1 MKNINKSNI
10 EELAGKEFE
19 YDENYNISDFDFKK
33 YKLIK
38 HYKGYCIIDYAD
50 WSGEKESLEE
60 IYKDSDNVEIV
71 WLD

>member
-1 MKNINKSNI
+1 MKNIN
-10 EELAGKEFE
+10 
-19 YDENYNISDFDFKK
+19 KK

-38 HYKGYCIIDYAD
+38 HYKGYCIVEYAD
-50 WSGEKESLEE
+50 WSGEKESLKE

>member
-1 MKNINKSNI
+1 M
-10 EELAGKEFE
+10 E
-19 YDENYNISDFDFKK
+19 
-33 YKLIK
+33 
-38 HYKGYCIIDYAD
+38 YAD

>member
-1 MKNINKSNI
+1 MYNKYIINKKINFWRMIIMKN
-10 EELAGKEFE
+10 
-19 YDENYNISDFDFKK
+19 K

-38 HYKGYCIIDYAD
+38 HYKGYCIMEYAD